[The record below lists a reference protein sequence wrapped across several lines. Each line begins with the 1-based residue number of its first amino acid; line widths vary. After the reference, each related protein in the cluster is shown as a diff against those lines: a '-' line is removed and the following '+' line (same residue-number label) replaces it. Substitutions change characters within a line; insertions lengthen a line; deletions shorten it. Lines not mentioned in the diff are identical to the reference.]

1 MQRLFLKLR
10 IILIIKEYKQDIIG
24 RETYNLQMLV
34 QQLNKRNKLQ
44 RITCS
49 LIKTDY
55 TSMKLV
61 DTVIKATLLVTSGSI
76 K

>member
-1 MQRLFLKLR
+1 M
-10 IILIIKEYKQDIIG
+10 EDYKQDIIG
-24 RETYNLQMLV
+24 RETYNLQMIV

-49 LIKTDY
+49 LISMDY

-61 DTVIKATLLVTSGSI
+61 DTVIKVSLLVTSGSI

>member
-1 MQRLFLKLR
+1 M
-10 IILIIKEYKQDIIG
+10 EDYKQDIIG
-24 RETYNLQMLV
+24 RETYNLQMIV

-49 LIKTDY
+49 LISVDY

>member
-1 MQRLFLKLR
+1 M
-10 IILIIKEYKQDIIG
+10 EDYKQDIIG

-49 LIKTDY
+49 LIDKDCI
-55 TSMKLV
+55 SMKLV

>member
-1 MQRLFLKLR
+1 MR
-10 IILIIKEYKQDIIG
+10 INLIIKEYKQDIIG

-34 QQLNKRNKLQ
+34 QQLIKRNKLQ

-49 LIKTDY
+49 LINTDCM
-55 TSMKLV
+55 SMKRV
-61 DTVIKATLLVTSGSI
+61 DTVKKATLLVTGGSI

>member
-1 MQRLFLKLR
+1 M
-10 IILIIKEYKQDIIG
+10 EDYKQDIIG
-24 RETYNLQMLV
+24 RETYNLQMIV

-49 LIKTDY
+49 LIDKDCI
-55 TSMKLV
+55 SMKLV

>member
-10 IILIIKEYKQDIIG
+10 ITLIIKEYKQDIIG

-49 LIKTDY
+49 LINKDCI
-55 TSMKLV
+55 SMKLV
-61 DTVIKATLLVTSGSI
+61 DTVIKVS
-76 K
+76 

>member
-1 MQRLFLKLR
+1 M
-10 IILIIKEYKQDIIG
+10 EDYKQDIIG
-24 RETYNLQMLV
+24 RETYNLQMIV

-49 LIKTDY
+49 LIDKDY
-55 TSMKLV
+55 TSMKRV
-61 DTVIKATLLVTSGSI
+61 DTVIKVSLLVTSGSI